1 MYHGARPLPG
11 RHHSCRKDFP
21 MTQGQR
27 LKYSVLMTLVV
38 LGSMLGLSWLQNQGV
53 ISEKQFQY
61 IAMGIAV
68 VFVIINGVMRR
79 KVKP

>member
-1 MYHGARPLPG
+1 
-11 RHHSCRKDFP
+11 

-38 LGSMLGLSWLQNQGV
+38 LASMLGLSWLQNQGV

-68 VFVIINGVMRR
+68 VFVVINGIMRR